1 MIALVV
7 GIIFIL
13 FALFAGLPLSWGLD
27 WWPEVLVVLKGGVP
41 ILAIFI
47 GFIAFFIGIADI
59 KDKIAAKKEEAEEE
73 DEDDEENGE
82 NADAESGKPD
92 SKEE

>member
-1 MIALVV
+1 MVALVV
-7 GIIFIL
+7 GVIFIL
-13 FALFAGLPLSWGLD
+13 FAFFAGLPLAWGLN

-59 KDKIAAKKEEAEEE
+59 KDKIAAKKEEDDDEKE
-73 DEDDEENGE
+73 DEETESAENSE
-82 NADAESGKPD
+82 KSGK
-92 SKEE
+92 SEE